1 MTAEHPTPAP
11 MDCREFVE
19 IVSEYIEAALAETE
33 RLRTEAHLAGCAG
46 CRAYLDQMER
56 TIALLRRIAD
66 GDREATAHRATVV
79 EAFRAWRGPRDTR

>member
-1 MTAEHPTPAP
+1 MTAGRTTVEP

-19 IVSEYIEAALAETE
+19 IVSDYIEAALAETE

-66 GDREATAHRATVV
+66 GDPQAAANRTALV
-79 EAFRAWRGPRDTR
+79 EVFGTWRDSRDTS

>member
-1 MTAEHPTPAP
+1 MTAPHATPAP

-46 CRAYLDQMER
+46 CRAYLDQMQR
-56 TIALLRRIAD
+56 TITLLRRVAD
-66 GDREATAHRATVV
+66 GDPEATAHRATLV
-79 EAFRAWRGPRDTR
+79 EVFRAWRASRDTS

>member
-1 MTAEHPTPAP
+1 MTADRTTVEP

-19 IVSEYIEAALAETE
+19 IVSDYIEAALAETE

-56 TIALLRRIAD
+56 TITILRRIAD
-66 GDREATAHRATVV
+66 RDADVVAQRATLV
-79 EAFRAWRGPRDTR
+79 ERFRAWRDSRDTR